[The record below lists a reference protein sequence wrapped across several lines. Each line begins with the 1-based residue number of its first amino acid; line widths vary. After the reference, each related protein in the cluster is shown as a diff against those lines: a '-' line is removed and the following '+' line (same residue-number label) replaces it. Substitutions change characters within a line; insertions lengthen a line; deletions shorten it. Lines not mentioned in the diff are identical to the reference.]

1 MTVPGSFQSQALAAD
16 ESLRLV
22 YDSTRQI
29 GLSRP
34 LHLDYGGRIALLGPS
49 GDGKTTLLNLLAA
62 LVRPT
67 QGAVRYYP
75 RHDGRDGGS
84 ALTWG
89 AEHWRVGELEVAR
102 RQFGFIFQ
110 DAHLLP
116 RLTCLENILLPA
128 RLYGKT
134 NEGKTNSPAED
145 EIRSWM
151 AAFALTRSEEGAMA
165 GYDVAGLYPHQ
176 ISGGQRRRVAVLR
189 ALANDPAIVFADE
202 PVNGLDG
209 ELQGLV
215 MGFLSR
221 WVHER
226 PESRLLIFVSHN
238 PLDALRWSDRCF
250 SFRGG
255 LLRELEADW
264 FRQRMAE
271 HLTPL
276 EMTDAHRARM
286 DAWLA

>member
-1 MTVPGSFQSQALAAD
+1 MTGHESLQALSAD

-22 YDSTRQI
+22 YDSTRRI
-29 GLSRP
+29 GLGSP
-34 LHLDYGGRIALLGPS
+34 LHLDYGQRIALLGPS

-62 LVRPT
+62 LARPT
-67 QGAVRYYP
+67 QSAVRYFP
-75 RHDGRDGGS
+75 CDGRPY
-84 ALTWG
+84 LTWG
-89 AEHWRVGELEVAR
+89 ATDWRVGEIEAAR

-134 NEGKTNSPAED
+134 NGPAED
-145 EIRSWM
+145 AIRGWM
-151 AAFALTRSEEGAMA
+151 EAFALTRSEEGIMA
-165 GYDVAGLYPHQ
+165 GHDVAGLYPHQ

-209 ELQGLV
+209 ALQSLV

-221 WVHER
+221 WVGEH
-226 PESRLLIFVSHN
+226 PESRLLVFVSHN

-250 SFRGG
+250 YFRGG

-286 DAWLA
+286 DAWLI